1 MHILADRFAGKTQK
15 KDGKYNRRL
24 SGGGGVTDDKY
35 SNRG

>member
-15 KDGKYNRRL
+15 KDGKYNRR
-24 SGGGGVTDDKY
+24 GGGVTDDKY